1 MIDDSK
7 NKKKKLKALRDD
19 NDLNCDNILE
29 TTIKIIKSLSSY
41 KSENLINFINDVNIL
56 IDDSEDD
63 VLEKNR
69 KIVLLLAE
77 NAKNLREN
85 ENSIMYEKCKKMLE
99 LGFYPY
105 SFLSTEIK
113 FETEGDIAELV
124 ENDLLEIKTE
134 LKSVLSEYN
143 EYIDEIF
150 DFYDEKKYRLCILD
164 IINFTSYL
172 TNHFFSFDFTE
183 VYDDG
188 RNNCKFE
195 NKEVIELKKNIDID
209 NFETWILFPCLNNDN
224 LNSKNNNSLIKN
236 EKGKAIKERYK
247 GLNYNRN
254 SILHGYNLD
263 FGTKI
268 NCLRWITVL
277 MNTCELIDTYK
288 MYLSYGGNQNETKI

>member
-7 NKKKKLKALRDD
+7 NKKKKIKALRDD
-19 NDLNCDNILE
+19 NDLNCDNIFE

-41 KSENLINFINDVNIL
+41 KGENLINSINDVNIL

-77 NAKNLREN
+77 NAKNFREN

-183 VYDDG
+183 AYDD
-188 RNNCKFE
+188 RKKDIKFE
-195 NKEVIELKKNIDID
+195 NKEVKELKKSIDID

-236 EKGKAIKERYK
+236 EKGKTIKERYK

-254 SILHGYNLD
+254 SILHGYSLD

-277 MNTCELIDTYK
+277 MNTCDLITIYI
-288 MYLSYGGNQNETKI
+288 LSNGGNQNETKI

>member
-7 NKKKKLKALRDD
+7 NKKKKLKALRND

-29 TTIKIIKSLSSY
+29 TTIKIIKSLTSY
-41 KSENLINFINDVNIL
+41 KSENLINFITDVNRL

-85 ENSIMYEKCKKMLE
+85 ENSKMYEKCKKMLK

-113 FETEGDIAELV
+113 FETEGDVAEIV
-124 ENDLLEIKTE
+124 KNDLLEIRTE
-134 LKSVLSEYN
+134 LKSVLHEHN

-150 DFYDEKKYRLCILD
+150 RFYDEEKYRLCILD

-183 VYDDG
+183 AYDN
-188 RNNCKFE
+188 RRKNSIFE
-195 NKEVIELKKNIDID
+195 NKEVKEFENSIDID
-209 NFETWILFPCLNNDN
+209 NFETWILFPYLNNDN
-224 LNSKNNNSLIKN
+224 NSKNNNSLLKN
-236 EKGKAIKERYK
+236 EKWKTFKERYK

-254 SILHGYNLD
+254 SILHGYSLD
-263 FGTKI
+263 LGTKI

-277 MNTCELIDTYK
+277 MNTCDLITIYI
-288 MYLSYGGNQNETKI
+288 LSNGGNQNETKI

>member
-7 NKKKKLKALRDD
+7 NKNKKLKALRDD

-41 KSENLINFINDVNIL
+41 KSENLINFITDVNIL

-77 NAKNLREN
+77 NAKNFREN

-124 ENDLLEIKTE
+124 ENDLLGIKTE

-183 VYDDG
+183 AYDD
-188 RNNCKFE
+188 RKKDIKFE
-195 NKEVIELKKNIDID
+195 NKEVKELKKSIDID

-236 EKGKAIKERYK
+236 EKGKTIKERYK

-254 SILHGYNLD
+254 SILHGYSLD

-268 NCLRWITVL
+268 NCLR
-277 MNTCELIDTYK
+277 
-288 MYLSYGGNQNETKI
+288 

>member
-7 NKKKKLKALRDD
+7 NKRKKLKALRDD

-41 KSENLINFINDVNIL
+41 KNENLINFITDVNRL

-63 VLEKNR
+63 VLEKNK

-77 NAKNLREN
+77 KAKKLRLY
-85 ENSIMYEKCKKMLE
+85 ENSIMYKKCKKMLK

-105 SFLSTEIK
+105 GFLSTEIK
-113 FETEGDIAELV
+113 FETEGDIAEIV
-124 ENDLLEIKTE
+124 KNDLLEIRTE
-134 LKSVLSEYN
+134 LKSVLHEHN

-150 DFYDEKKYRLCILD
+150 RFYDEEKYHICILD

-183 VYDDG
+183 AYDN
-188 RNNCKFE
+188 RRKNSIFE
-195 NKEVIELKKNIDID
+195 NKVVKEFENSIDID
-209 NFETWILFPCLNNDN
+209 NFETWILFPYLNNDN
-224 LNSKNNNSLIKN
+224 NSKKNNSLLKN
-236 EKGKAIKERYK
+236 EKWKTFKERYK

-254 SILHGYNLD
+254 SILHGYSLD

-277 MNTCELIDTYK
+277 MNTCDLITIYI
-288 MYLSYGGNQNETKI
+288 LSNGGNQNETKI

>member
-7 NKKKKLKALRDD
+7 NKKKKLKGLRDN
-19 NDLNCDNILE
+19 NDLNCDNIFE

-85 ENSIMYEKCKKMLE
+85 ENSKMYEKCKKMLE

-113 FETEGDIAELV
+113 FETEGDIAEIV
-124 ENDLLEIKTE
+124 KNDLLEIRTE
-134 LKSVLSEYN
+134 LKSVLPEYI

-188 RNNCKFE
+188 RKNCKFK

-209 NFETWILFPCLNNDN
+209 NFETWILFPYLNNDKI
-224 LNSKNNNSLIKN
+224 NSKQNNSLIKN
-236 EKGKAIKERYK
+236 EKGKTIKERYK

-263 FGTKI
+263 LGTKI

-277 MNTCELIDTYK
+277 MNTCDLITIYI
-288 MYLSYGGNQNETKI
+288 LSNGGNQNETKI